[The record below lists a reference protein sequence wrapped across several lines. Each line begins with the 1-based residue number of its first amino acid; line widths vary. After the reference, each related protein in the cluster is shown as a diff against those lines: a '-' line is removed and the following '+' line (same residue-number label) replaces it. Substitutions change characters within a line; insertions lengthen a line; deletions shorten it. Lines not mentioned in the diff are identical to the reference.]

1 MMKKIINYLEQFC
14 GLDERTINWLYN
26 NVERIECR
34 KNTKLLDEEGICDHV
49 WFIETGLIRDYE
61 TLPNGKESCNWFMKE
76 NDIAT
81 AVGSFFTGTPSR
93 DVVETVEDCVLW
105 TVSRKVLFD
114 GFLKHPRLAILTLMM
129 VVRYYCQV
137 YKWASML
144 RRKAQEEMY
153 AHLLQ
158 HDPKVLQRVSEKDM
172 ASFMGISEPTYD
184 KIKSD
189 HWGLK
194 SKKQ

>member
-1 MMKKIINYLEQFC
+1 MKKIIAYLEQFC
-14 GLDERTINWLYN
+14 RLDEESKNWLHN
-26 NVERIECR
+26 SVERIEVR
-34 KNTKLLDEEGICDHV
+34 KLIRVVNTGAPCDHV
-49 WFIETGLIRDYE
+49 WFIEKGLMRSYE
-61 TLPNGKESCNWFMKE
+61 LLPTGKESCNFFMME

-81 AVGSFFTGTPSR
+81 AVGSFFTGAPSR
-93 DVVETVEDCVLW
+93 EIVETVEDSVLW

-114 GFLKHPRLAILTLMM
+114 GFLKHPRLAILTLVM

>member
-1 MMKKIINYLEQFC
+1 MMKKILVYLEQFC
-14 GLDERTINWLYN
+14 SLDEGTTNWLYK

-34 KNTKLLDEEGICDHV
+34 KNTKLLDEGGICNHV

-61 TLPNGKESCNWFMKE
+61 ILPNGKESCNWFMKE

-81 AVGSFFTGTPSR
+81 AVGSFFTGTPTR

-114 GFLKHPRLAILTLMM
+114 GFLDHPRLAILTQTMI
-129 VVRYYCQV
+129 VKYYCQV
-137 YKWASML
+137 YKWASIL

-153 AHLLQ
+153 DHLAQ
-158 HDPKVLQRVSEKDM
+158 HDQQLLQRVSEKDM
-172 ASFMGISEPTYD
+172 ASFMGVSQPTYD
-184 KIKSD
+184 IIKSD
-189 HWGLK
+189 HWRLK